1 MVHEDNSVR
10 PQTVCKKDNERY
22 WNLINEFK
30 SLSGESVIL
39 NTSFNVAGE
48 PVVCTPQDAIRCFYG
63 TGIDVLVIGNYLIE
77 K

>member
-1 MVHEDNSVR
+1 ML
-10 PQTVCKKDNERY
+10 PQTVTKESNERY

-30 SLSGESVIL
+30 YLSGESVIL

-48 PVVCTPQDAIRCFYG
+48 PVVCTPADAIRCFFG
-63 TGIDVLVIGNYLIE
+63 TGIDVLVMGNYIIE